1 MTERLTQFLT
11 AEQLSPTRFADLIG
25 VQPSGVSH
33 ILSGRNKPGY
43 DFMEKFIKRFP
54 AVNIEWFITG
64 KGKMYKERVMPDLFN
79 IPIATPPVEAPTP
92 ILNTEEKPVEAPIP
106 LPPYPTEAAT
116 QLSGRIME
124 KDVEKVIIF
133 YTDNTFS
140 AYSPNKRKE

>member
-11 AEQLSPTRFADLIG
+11 AEQLSPSRFADLIG
-25 VQPSGVSH
+25 VQRSGVSH

-64 KGKMYKERVMPDLFN
+64 KGKMYKERVMSELFN
-79 IPIATPPVEAPTP
+79 IPITTPPADAPTP
-92 ILNTEEKPVEAPIP
+92 IFDVEEKPMAPPIP
-106 LPPYPTEAAT
+106 LPPYPTEADT
-116 QLSGRIME
+116 QLSVETME
-124 KDVEKVIIF
+124 KNVEKVIIF
-133 YTDNTFS
+133 YSDNTFS